1 MPGLTSHIR
10 VSARRKSRDAKPEA
24 GGKNVGPFCR
34 FPACL
39 APGACSFRRSQP
51 PAWWKRRKNVF
62 PRKGRP
68 FIFYREGAIFPLF
81 QKASLPLL
89 PVRLRPKERA
99 RWGHRVRE
107 GRVRTSS
114 RRQACS
120 PPESF
125 LKAEFI
131 LPHETAAWTSAF
143 RSIIKYFPFEMLRL
157 SNHTACRFA
166 EKHGFFRALSAGGA
180 VRRSAFYLFQR

>member
-1 MPGLTSHIR
+1 MRSRRLAERTSALFAGSLRASRRGHAASAG
-10 VSARRKSRDAKPEA
+10 VSRLHGGNGERTFSRGRDVLSSSIGKERYSLFFRKRLFRS
-24 GGKNVGPFCR
+24 CLS
-34 FPACL
+34 ACV
-39 APGACSFRRSQP
+39 
-51 PAWWKRRKNVF
+51 RK
-62 PRKGRP
+62 K
-68 FIFYREGAIFPLF
+68 
-81 QKASLPLL
+81 
-89 PVRLRPKERA
+89 RA

-143 RSIIKYFPFEMLRL
+143 RSIIKHFPFEMLRL